1 MLPGKIYH
9 FQALSLVRD
18 QVPLSLVRAF
28 FLELI
33 CIGHLCH
40 LLHPSLQI
48 PISDLSLSLS
58 PSVSIAAAADDLFFP
73 MLIIVYGRSVVMA
86 ASSIPSPALCQ
97 FDLNRMNPDYAE
109 TL

>member
-1 MLPGKIYH
+1 MQANMLVLH
-9 FQALSLVRD
+9 FQAFSLVLD

-48 PISDLSLSLS
+48 PISDLSLS
-58 PSVSIAAAADDLFFP
+58 PSISIAAADDDLFFP